1 MQFRNL
7 VVAVDNSDASR
18 NAARFAAYL
27 AGFLGGELTVLSVFP
42 VSPAAGEPAG
52 SSEGVHAMLGKSLFA
67 AHPSLAI
74 EVAAVRGVPQVEIP
88 RFAERM
94 KSSLIVLAR
103 KPRSRTARL
112 IMGDTT
118 DAVVRRS
125 RVPCLVV
132 PAGLGSM
139 RRILAALDGTD
150 RGMAVLQYAA
160 ALAARTNLDISAVMV
175 EPRMGDGPQL
185 ISSRAERLGEK
196 VDECL
201 QRAMT
206 SPRGGAALAT
216 SALTVRQ
223 GNLVD
228 EIVAE
233 AQAQNADI
241 LVTGFHPG
249 GPLLEVD
256 ERSVSRSLMHRASC
270 AVLTIPL

>member
-1 MQFRNL
+1 MDFRNL

-42 VSPAAGEPAG
+42 GTPESFEREG
-52 SSEGVHAMLGKSLFA
+52 SSEGIHAMLGSSIFA
-67 AHPSLAI
+67 AHPALAVD
-74 EVAAVRGVPQVEIP
+74 VAAVRGVPQVEVP
-88 RFAERM
+88 RFAERI
-94 KSSLIVLAR
+94 KSSLVVLAR
-103 KPRSRTARL
+103 KPRSRMARL

-139 RRILAALDGTD
+139 RRILVALDGTD
-150 RGMAVLQYAA
+150 RGIAVFHFAA
-160 ALAARTNLDISAVMV
+160 ELAARASLEISAVIV
-175 EPRMGDGPQL
+175 EPRNGDGPQL
-185 ISSRAERLGEK
+185 TSARADSLGERIERFQK
-196 VDECL
+196 SV
-201 QRAMT
+201 
-206 SPRGGAALAT
+206 GGAGDNGVSTAL
-216 SALTVRQ
+216 LNIRY
-223 GNLVD
+223 GNSVD
-228 EIVAE
+228 EIIAE
-233 AQAQNADI
+233 TETVGADI

-256 ERSVSRSLMHRASC
+256 ELSVSRSLVHRAPC